1 VLDNKY
7 QSHPPTGMLCVCPP
21 LGKVATEVAAC
32 LPAAIPN
39 AITISINIIALLLMT
54 MTEIE
59 RDLEDAGN
67 KIKAGAKA
75 VWNKTEDLGRDL
87 DAEYRKEKLET
98 GPGVRD
104 DLEEAGDKLKAG
116 AKAVAN
122 KVKDTSRD
130 LDAEYEKEKSLE
142 RGD

>member
-1 VLDNKY
+1 
-7 QSHPPTGMLCVCPP
+7 
-21 LGKVATEVAAC
+21 
-32 LPAAIPN
+32 
-39 AITISINIIALLLMT
+39 MT

-75 VWNKTEDLGRDL
+75 AWNKTEDLGRDL
-87 DAEYRKEKLET
+87 DAEYRKEKLKT
-98 GPGVRD
+98 GPGIGD

-130 LDAEYEKEKSLE
+130 LDAEYEKEKVLE
-142 RGD
+142 RAD